1 MAQYNRQKSKESW
14 LVKLPTA
21 LFDLV
26 IQFGTLSFL
35 IFGTTMVRDENMPL
49 YLKEGTFLLLAISY
63 IFSVAI
69 VGISVNER
77 ERSAVGTIS
86 SALLLSIL
94 CWMFF
99 NGSIAIVYEVK
110 LQGKLLALQLGI
122 TASLTA
128 LWHLLARQ
136 IMAIIRKKGKNNY
149 LVVLVGTGKN
159 MASLYQYMIGT
170 KAEKGYQVM
179 GFFTEKPEDPIPEGA
194 IRLGTVDGLEGFL
207 ETCKPEEILCS
218 INPALH
224 TETVN
229 RIALHCE
236 QQVIRFRYVPE
247 MEGYPPRQLETSRLG
262 NVTVINLYEEP
273 LNNPVAKATKRA
285 FDLVISGLF
294 LITLYPL
301 VWLFCAIGI
310 KISSPKGPILFRQ
323 KRTGYEGKEFECL
336 KFRSMHPNTQAD
348 TLQATKEDSR
358 TFRFGRFLRRSSLD
372 ELPQFI
378 NVFKGDMSIIG
389 PRPHMLRHTE
399 VYSELIGD
407 YMVRHLAKPGI
418 TGWAQVNGCRG
429 ETKELSEM
437 KDRVEKDI
445 WYIEH
450 WSVELDISIFFMTAW
465 QILTRKGDKAY

>member
-1 MAQYNRQKSKESW
+1 MAQYNRQKTKESW
-14 LVKLPTA
+14 LVKVPTGIG
-21 LFDLV
+21 DLI
-26 IQFGTLSFL
+26 IQFGTLLFL
-35 IFGTTMVRDENMPL
+35 IFGTNMIREGNMPL
-49 YLKEGTFLLLAISY
+49 YLKEGTFLLLLISY

-69 VGISVNER
+69 VGISVNDR

-86 SALLLSIL
+86 SAMLLSIL

-99 NGSIAIVYEVK
+99 NGAIALVYEVR

-122 TASLTA
+122 TALLTA
-128 LWHLLARQ
+128 SWHLIARQ
-136 IMAIIRKKGKNNY
+136 ILAFLRKRGKNNY
-149 LVVLVGTGKN
+149 MVILVGTGRN
-159 MASLYQYMIGT
+159 MAELYSYMTGT
-170 KAEKGYQVM
+170 KAEKGYQVL
-179 GFFTEKPEDPIPEGA
+179 GFFTEKEDDPIPEGA
-194 IRLGTVDGLEGFL
+194 NRLGTVEKLDHYL

-224 TETVN
+224 SETVN
-229 RIALHCE
+229 HIALYCE

-247 MEGYPPRQLETSRLG
+247 MEGYPPRQLEASRLG

-273 LNNPVAKATKRA
+273 LNNPVAKATKRS
-285 FDLVISGLF
+285 FDMIISGLF
-294 LITLYPL
+294 LVTLYPII
-301 VWLFCAIGI
+301 WLFCAIGI

-336 KFRSMHPNTQAD
+336 KFRSMHPNTEAD
-348 TLQATKEDSR
+348 TVQATKEDSR

-378 NVFKGDMSIIG
+378 NVFKGEMSIIG

-399 VYSELIGD
+399 IYSELIGD

-429 ETKELSEM
+429 ETKELSKM
-437 KDRVEKDI
+437 KERVEKDI

-450 WSVELDISIFFMTAW
+450 WSVELDISIFFMTIW
-465 QILTRKGDKAY
+465 QIISRKSDMAY